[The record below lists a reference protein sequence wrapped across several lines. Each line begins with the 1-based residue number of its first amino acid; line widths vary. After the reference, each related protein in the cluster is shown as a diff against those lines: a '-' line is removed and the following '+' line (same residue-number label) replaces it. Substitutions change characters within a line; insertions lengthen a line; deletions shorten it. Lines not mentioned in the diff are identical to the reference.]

1 MKVLILG
8 SGARE
13 HAVTWKYSTSKRITG
28 LFIAPG
34 NAGTGELG
42 VNLPDINPENPL
54 QVIEACRE
62 YDISHVFVGPEAP
75 LAAGIV
81 DELKKAGIPAIGPH
95 KAAAR
100 LEGSKIF
107 SKNFMKSHKIPTA
120 DAVQFNNADKFEK
133 HIKSLDGAAVIK
145 DDGLAAGK
153 GVLVS
158 SDRDE
163 LLSFGLEILKKSST
177 LLVEECLEGYEV
189 SIFTISDGKSYKIL
203 PVCADFKRAGND
215 DTGPNTGGMGAICPV
230 PIINSALLAE
240 IEEKIVA
247 PTFKGLEKDK
257 LSFAGVLYFG
267 LMMTKSGPKLLEYN
281 VRFGDPE
288 AQVLF
293 PLIDSDMGNIAEA
306 VLNGTL
312 ADYNIRISNN
322 SALGVVIA
330 SGGYPGEYQKG
341 LPVKPIPVY
350 PEKDAIIFQASTTEI
365 ENNRVATG
373 GGRCFT
379 CVGIGPNILKANAR
393 AYEAVKG
400 VSFEGSWYRK
410 DIGRKFFTNDQQGA

>member
-13 HAVTWKYSTSKRITG
+13 HAVTWKYSKSKRITG

-34 NAGTGELG
+34 NGGTGELG
-42 VNLPDINPENPL
+42 VNLPDVDPENPE
-54 QVIEACRE
+54 QVIKACRE

-81 DELKKAGIPAIGPH
+81 DELKKAGIPVIGPH

-107 SKNFMKSHKIPTA
+107 SKNFMKSYKIPTA
-120 DAVQFNNADKFEK
+120 EAHQFSNPDKFLK
-133 HIKSLDGAAVIK
+133 HINSIKGTVVIK

-158 SDRDE
+158 SDIDE
-163 LLSFGLEILKKSST
+163 LTTFGLDILKNGP
-177 LLVEECLEGYEV
+177 LLVEECLEGYEI
-189 SIFTISDGKSYKIL
+189 SIFTISDGKNYKIL

-230 PIINSALLAE
+230 PIINSAMLTE
-240 IEEKIVA
+240 IEKKIII
-247 PTFKGLEKDK
+247 PTFKGMEKDK
-257 LSFAGVLYFG
+257 LNYAGILYFG
-267 LMMTKSGPKLLEYN
+267 LMMTSDGPKLLEYN

-288 AQVLF
+288 AQVLI
-293 PLIDSDMGNIAEA
+293 PLIDSDMGNIVDA
-306 VLNGTL
+306 VLNGGL
-312 ADYNIRISNN
+312 DEYNIRISNN

-330 SGGYPGEYQKG
+330 SGGYPGEYQVG
-341 LPVKPIPVY
+341 LPVKPIPSY
-350 PEKDAIIFQASTTEI
+350 PEKDALIFHASTTEI

-379 CVGIGPNILKANAR
+379 CVGIGPNTLKANAR

-400 VSFEGSWYRK
+400 VTFEGSWYRK
-410 DIGRKFFTNDQQGA
+410 DIGRKFITNDQ

>member
-13 HAVTWKYSTSKRITG
+13 HAVTWKYSQSKRITG

-34 NAGTGELG
+34 NGGTNELG
-42 VNLPDINPENPL
+42 VNLPDVDPENAE
-54 QVIEACRE
+54 QVIKACRE
-62 YDISHVFVGPEAP
+62 NDISHVFVGPEAP

-95 KAAAR
+95 KAAAK

-120 DAVQFNNADKFEK
+120 DAHQFINADKFQK
-133 HIKSLDGAAVIK
+133 HITALAGSAVIK

-158 SDRDE
+158 SDKEE
-163 LLSFGLEILKKSST
+163 LLAFGIEILKNGPI
-177 LLVEECLEGYEV
+177 LVEECLEGYEV
-189 SIFTISDGKSYKIL
+189 SIFTISDGKNYKIL

-230 PIINSALLAE
+230 PFINSSILAE
-240 IEEKIVA
+240 IEEKIVV
-247 PTFKGLEKDK
+247 PTFKGMEKDK
-257 LSFAGVLYFG
+257 LSFAGILYFG
-267 LMMTKSGPKLLEYN
+267 LMMTADGPKLLEYN

-288 AQVLF
+288 AQVLI
-293 PLIDSDMGNIAEA
+293 PLIDSDFGNIVEA
-306 VLNGTL
+306 ILSGTL
-312 ADYNIRISNN
+312 DDYTIRISNN
-322 SALGVVIA
+322 SALGVVVA
-330 SGGYPGEYQKG
+330 SGGYPGEYKTG

-350 PEKDAIIFQASTTEI
+350 PERDALIFHASTSEI

-400 VSFEGSWYRK
+400 VNFEGSWYRK
-410 DIGRKFFTNDQQGA
+410 DIGRKFFTNDQ